1 MMPPQSVTF
10 LDEAK
15 MSSARRFRR
24 FAFTLCALNLS
35 AVSIAGIVSD
45 QTSTDSHSAPES
57 NGLFARNNLVAWC
70 IVPFDGKKRGPAERA
85 AMCAKLGL
93 KKVAYDWRNE
103 HVPTFEQEILE
114 YKKHGIEYFAFWGGH
129 AEAYKLFKKHD
140 LHPQIWRM
148 IGPLNSATQED
159 HVKAAANQMLP
170 LVETAREMKC
180 KVGLYNHGGWG
191 GEPENLVAVCE
202 YLRKHHNGEHV
213 GIVYN
218 QHHSH
223 SRVDDF
229 AANLKAMKPFLLCL
243 NLNGITRDGDKHGK
257 KILPLGEGELD
268 VSLLKTI
275 RDSGYD
281 GPIGIIGH
289 TQDDVEQRLQDNL
302 DGLDWILPQLDG
314 KQPGPKP
321 TPRTW
326 SPQSDA
332 SSPSSHQNVA
342 GVLLKGKTEYRTPP
356 ITVEARVTLPSRS
369 NYNIIVASDTKQSG
383 EHWELFTMNGS
394 GNLTVYTPGLTPDH
408 TTSAAMICDGK
419 PHNVAMT
426 YESKLIR
433 LFVDGQLVASQK
445 VVSAGRATVPGGFAI
460 GKLVEGSIGSSGL
473 PEWVR
478 ISTGA
483 RKSVST
489 TAHAPP
495 KDESTLLAWARS
507 ENSHADHQTAS
518 HGDNSAP
525 MVKVPEY
532 TPELV
537 SQLLADAKEHGDAA
551 RGIMVFA
558 NAKSACLS
566 CHKFGS
572 HGGTV
577 GPPLNEI
584 GNQRKPHEI
593 IESVLWPKRHV
604 KPEFNAHLVVTSEGK
619 SIRGYI
625 VNEDDQQLHLKDST
639 RLKDQ
644 LVRIP
649 KDDIEARR
657 EIGTLMPDN
666 LTATMSKAQL
676 RDLLSFLIGL
686 GTPDSISM
694 SDVKSIIQHTHAHL
708 HGPVA
713 FDFDR
718 KPLHPEGWPSWQ
730 HTVNRDR
737 IYDFYAKE
745 ADHFRALAQV
755 GKPVPPLLMEY
766 PGLDGGELGHWGNQ
780 NETTWASGVWNE
792 AKLGTVQAGIFRGD
806 GVTVPR
812 GICVQLGDDGEL
824 ACCFNPDTLSYDAV
838 WKGGFLKFSSV
849 RHGFLHGVLMDGQAL
864 PNPDRG
870 NGPEGTKVNEPFTYR
885 GYHRVDNR
893 IVFSYQIGDTEYF
906 DSPWIEDGKF
916 IRVAG
921 PASEHQLAD
930 RIGMSKPQWP
940 ETFETD
946 IVHGDTSPYSVDT
959 IQLPKKTPWNVPMF
973 GGGLGFLPDGS
984 ALVCTMHGDVWRV
997 SGLDYPSKKATW
1009 NRFASGLHH
1018 CQGMIIDEDGIFVMG
1033 RDQLTRLHDLNGDG
1047 EADYYHCFSN
1057 AFETSAA
1064 GHDFICG
1071 LERDKTGNFYTASG
1085 NQGIVQISSNG
1096 KQADVVATG
1105 FRNPDG
1111 IGLTSDGLITVP
1123 CSEGSWTPSTMIC
1136 AFKPDSSKTAEA
1148 SPFFGF
1154 RGPKNGQTPKLPL
1167 VYFPRGI
1174 DNSAGGQ
1181 QTVTSERWGPLK
1193 GQLLHFSFGTG
1204 SHFLTLQDEVDG
1216 QIQGANVPLPGEFLS
1231 GVHRGRFSPHDG
1243 QLYVTGMQGWGSYT
1257 PQTGCFQRVR
1267 YTGDPVQLPVG
1278 YKVFRNGVLINFS
1291 QPIDTTIAS
1300 QANNHFAQAWNY
1312 RYSGAYG
1319 SPEFSSKHPLMRGHD
1334 HVPVSSA
1341 HVVYDGKGLFLEM
1354 PELQPV
1360 NQLHLRLQTGEGQTY
1375 ELFATV
1381 HKLREEQFTDAPGL
1395 LDLSNK
1401 TINPH
1406 PIHADLAM
1414 ATRSVPNPHTKRR
1427 KGGRQITI
1435 ETASNLSFA
1444 TRSFTVKPGEFIE
1457 FKLLNPDV
1465 VPHNWA
1471 LLKPGTME
1479 RVGRLSNQLISDP
1492 EAAIRHYIPKTEDVL
1507 AYTNVVLPKDESII
1521 YFTAPKETGSYPYLC
1536 TFPGHWLVMNGEM
1549 IVE

>member
-1 MMPPQSVTF
+1 MQPQPDPFHAEDTMALSRQFRCFVFALLTLSLLSLHF
-10 LDEAK
+10 AD
-15 MSSARRFRR
+15 STSAQGPK
-24 FAFTLCALNLS
+24 S
-35 AVSIAGIVSD
+35 QPD
-45 QTSTDSHSAPES
+45 K
-57 NGLFARNNLVAWC
+57 LFNRENLVAWC

-129 AEAYKLFKKHD
+129 AEAYKLFKKYD
-140 LHPQIWRM
+140 LHPQIWRTL
-148 IGPLNSATQED
+148 GSPSGATQNER
-159 HVKAAANQMLP
+159 VEAAGKQMLP
-170 LVETAREMKC
+170 LVEEARELGC

-202 YLRKHHNGEHV
+202 YLRKHHDGDHV
-213 GIVYN
+213 GIIYN

-223 SRVDDF
+223 DRVDDF
-229 AANLKAMKPFLLCL
+229 AANLKAMIPHLLCL

-268 VSLLKTI
+268 VALLKTI

-326 SPQSDA
+326 SPVSTTA
-332 SSPSSHQNVA
+332 APTATHNVA
-342 GVLLKGKTEYRTPP
+342 GISLPGKAEYRSPP
-356 ITVEARVTLPSRS
+356 ITVEARVTLPHRG
-369 NYNIIVASDTKQSG
+369 NYNIIVASDTKSSAA
-383 EHWELFTMNGS
+383 HWELFTMNGS
-394 GNLTVYTPGLTPDH
+394 GNLTVYTPGLKPDH
-408 TTSAAMICDGK
+408 TNSKAMICDGK
-419 PHNVAMT
+419 PHNVGMT
-426 YESKLIR
+426 YESDLIR
-433 LFVDGQLVASQK
+433 LFVDGKIVASQK
-445 VVSAGRATVPGGFAI
+445 VESAGRGTVPGGLAI
-460 GKLVEGSIGSSGL
+460 GKLVEGGIGSSGL

-478 ISTGA
+478 ISKGA
-483 RKSVST
+483 RKSPWT
-489 TAHAPP
+489 MAHAPP
-495 KDESTLLAWARS
+495 KDDSTLLAWS
-507 ENSHADHQTAS
+507 QPEDTHAGHHAAS
-518 HGDNSAP
+518 HEASGVPLGKVQEYSA
-525 MVKVPEY
+525 
-532 TPELV
+532 ELV
-537 SQLLADAKEHGDAA
+537 TKLLAESKEHGNAG
-551 RGIMVFA
+551 RGVMVFA

-566 CHKFGS
+566 CHKFGN

-577 GPPLNEI
+577 GPPLKEI
-584 GNQRKPHEI
+584 GKQRKPHEI
-593 IESVLWPKRHV
+593 IEAVLWPQRHV
-604 KPEFNAHLVVTSEGK
+604 KPEFKANLIVTSEGR

-625 VNEDDQQLHLKDST
+625 VKEDDQQVQIKDPT
-639 RLKDQ
+639 RPEDH
-644 LVRIP
+644 VVTIS

-666 LTATMSKAQL
+666 LTATMSNSQL
-676 RDLLSFLIGL
+676 RDVLKFLLGL
-686 GTPDSISM
+686 GTPDGIPLA
-694 SDVKSIIQHTHAHL
+694 DVESIIHHTHAHL

-718 KPLHPEGWPSWQ
+718 KPLQPEHWPNWQ
-730 HTVNRDR
+730 HKVNRDR

-745 ADHFRALAQV
+745 AEHFRAIAAS

-780 NETTWASGVWNE
+780 DETTWASNAWNDV
-792 AKLGTVQAGIFRGD
+792 KLGSVQAGIFRGA

-812 GICVQLGDDGEL
+812 GVCVQLGENGEL

-838 WKGGFLKFSSV
+838 WKGGVLKFSSV
-849 RHGFLHGVLMDGQAL
+849 RHGFLHGVMMDGAAL

-870 NGPEGTKVNEPFTYR
+870 NGPAGSKVTEPFTYR
-885 GYHRVDNR
+885 GFHRVGKR
-893 IVFSYQIGDTEYF
+893 VVFSYRIGDTEYF

-916 IRVAG
+916 VRQAG
-921 PASEHQLAD
+921 PTSTHPMADQLGLGK
-930 RIGMSKPQWP
+930 RQWP
-940 ETFETD
+940 ERFETE
-946 IVHGDTSPYSVDT
+946 IVHGDASPYSVDT
-959 IQLPKKTPWNVPMF
+959 IQLPSSTPWNVPFF
-973 GGGLGFLPDGS
+973 GGGLSFLPDGS
-984 ALVCTMHGDVWRV
+984 ALLCTMHGDVWRV
-997 SGLDYPSKKATW
+997 SGLGYPSKKAVW

-1018 CQGMIIDEDGIFVMG
+1018 CQGMIVDLAGIFVLG
-1033 RDQLTRLHDLNGDG
+1033 RDQLTRLHDSNNDG
-1047 EADYYHCFSN
+1047 EADFYECFSN
-1057 AFETSAA
+1057 VFETSAA

-1071 LERDKTGNFYTASG
+1071 LERDEAGNFYTASG
-1085 NQGIVQISSNG
+1085 NQGIVRISPDG
-1096 KQADVVATG
+1096 KKVDIVATG

-1136 AFKPDSSKTAEA
+1136 AFRPDGNKTGGA

-1154 RGPKNGQTPKLPL
+1154 RGPKNGQPPQLPL
-1167 VYFPRGI
+1167 VYLPRGV

-1181 QTVTSERWGPLK
+1181 QTVTSARWGPLK

-1204 SHFLTLQDEVDG
+1204 SHFLTLKDEVDG
-1216 QIQGANVPLPGEFLS
+1216 QPQGAIVPLPGEFLS
-1231 GVHRGRFSPHDG
+1231 GAHRGRFSPHDG
-1243 QLYVTGMQGWGSYT
+1243 QLYVAGMQGWGSYT
-1257 PQTGCFQRVR
+1257 PQAGCFQRVR

-1291 QPIDTTIAS
+1291 QPLDTNVAGKAGS
-1300 QANNHFAQAWNY
+1300 HFAQAWNY

-1334 HVPVSSA
+1334 HVPITSA
-1341 HVVYDGKGLFLEM
+1341 HVVNGGTGLFLEM
-1354 PELQPV
+1354 PDLQPV
-1360 NQLHLRLQTGEGQTY
+1360 NQLHLRLQSREGESHD
-1375 ELFATV
+1375 LFATV
-1381 HKLREEQFTDAPGL
+1381 HKLREESFTDAPGL
-1395 LDLSNK
+1395 MNLADK
-1401 TINPH
+1401 TINRH

-1414 ATRSVPNPHTKRR
+1414 ATRSIPNPNEKRR

-1444 TRSFTVKPGEFIE
+1444 TRSFTVKPGELIE

-1471 LLKPGTME
+1471 LLKPGTLE
-1479 RVGRLSNQLISDP
+1479 RVGKLANLLISDP
-1492 EAAIRHYIPKTEDVL
+1492 DAAVRHYIPKTDDVL
-1507 AYTNVVLPKDESII
+1507 FYTNVVLPKDESII
-1521 YFTAPKETGSYPYLC
+1521 YFKAPRQPGRYPYLC

-1549 IVE
+1549 IVQ

>member
-1 MMPPQSVTF
+1 MQPRPNFSHAEAMMTFRPRPQHPAFSLFVLILLSLHFANSTIAQ
-10 LDEAK
+10 DAK
-15 MSSARRFRR
+15 SKSN
-24 FAFTLCALNLS
+24 TLFER
-35 AVSIAGIVSD
+35 D
-45 QTSTDSHSAPES
+45 
-57 NGLFARNNLVAWC
+57 NLVAWC

-103 HVPTFEQEILE
+103 HVATFEQEILE

-129 AEAYKLFKKHD
+129 DEAYKLFQKYD
-140 LHPQIWRM
+140 LHPQIWRTL
-148 IGPLNSATQED
+148 GSPEGATQED
-159 HVKAAANQMLP
+159 RVKAAAMQMLP
-170 LVETAREMKC
+170 LVEKARGLGC

-191 GEPENLVAVCE
+191 GDPENLVAVCE
-202 YLRKHHNGEHV
+202 FLRKHHDGGHV

-268 VSLLKTI
+268 VSLLKTV
-275 RDSGYD
+275 RDSGYE

-326 SPQSDA
+326 SPQSTA
-332 SSPSSHQNVA
+332 ATPTSHQNVA
-342 GVLLKGKTEYRTPP
+342 GVSLEGKTEYRTPP
-356 ITVEARVTLPSRS
+356 ITIEARVTLPSRS
-369 NYNIIVASDTKQSG
+369 NYNIIVASDTKSSG
-383 EHWELFTMNGS
+383 AHWEIFSMNGS
-394 GNLTVYTPGLTPDH
+394 GNLTVYTPGLKPDH
-408 TTSAAMICDGK
+408 TTSKAVICDGK
-419 PHNVAMT
+419 PHNIGMT
-426 YESKLIR
+426 YEPDLIR
-433 LFVDGQLVASQK
+433 LFVDGKIVASQK
-445 VVSAGRATVPGGFAI
+445 VESLGRGTVPGGLAI

-478 ISTGA
+478 ISKRVQA
-483 RKSVST
+483 SPWKM
-489 TAHAPP
+489 AHAPP
-495 KDESTLLAWARS
+495 QDDTTLLAWVRP
-507 ENSHADHQTAS
+507 EKSHADHHAAP
-518 HGDNSAP
+518 HEGNSTPQGKA
-525 MVKVPEY
+525 PEY
-532 TPELV
+532 SAELV
-537 SQLLADAKEHGDAA
+537 SQLLAEAKEHGNAA

-577 GPPLNEI
+577 GPPLKEI
-584 GNQRKPHEI
+584 GKQRKPHEI

-625 VNEDDQQLHLKDST
+625 VNEDDRQLHLKDST
-639 RLKDQ
+639 RPKDQ
-644 LVRIP
+644 LVRIS
-649 KDDIEARR
+649 KNDIEARR

-686 GTPDSISM
+686 GTPYGVPM
-694 SDVKSIIQHTHAHL
+694 SDVESIIHHTHAHL

-718 KPLHPEGWPSWQ
+718 KPLNPEHWPSWQ
-730 HTVNRDR
+730 ASINRDR

-745 ADHFRALAQV
+745 SDHFRAM
-755 GKPVPPLLMEY
+755 GKSGKTVPPLLMEF
-766 PGLDGGELGHWGNQ
+766 PGLDGGDLGHWGNQ
-780 NETTWASGVWNE
+780 DETVWASNAWNDI
-792 AKLGTVQAGIFRGD
+792 KLGTVQAGIFRGD

-812 GICVQLGDDGEL
+812 GVCVQLGDNGEL
-824 ACCFNPDTLSYDAV
+824 ACCFNPETLSYDAV

-849 RHGFLHGVLMDGQAL
+849 RHGFLHGVMMDGQAI
-864 PNPDRG
+864 PTSHRG
-870 NGPEGTKVNEPFTYR
+870 NGPAGRKVTQPFTYR
-885 GYHRVDNR
+885 GFHRIGKRV
-893 IVFSYQIGDTEYF
+893 VFSYRIGDTEYF
-906 DSPWIEDGKF
+906 DSPWIENGKF
-916 IRVAG
+916 VRQAG
-921 PASEHQLAD
+921 PASTHPMADQL
-930 RIGMSKPQWP
+930 GLGKQQWP
-940 ETFETD
+940 ERFETEID
-946 IVHGDTSPYSVDT
+946 HGKASPYSVDT
-959 IQLPKKTPWNVPMF
+959 IQLPSSTPWNVPFF
-973 GGGLGFLPDGS
+973 GGGLSFLPDGS
-984 ALVCTMHGDVWRV
+984 ALLCTMHGDVWRV
-997 SGLDYPSKKATW
+997 SGLAYPSKKAVW

-1018 CQGMIIDEDGIFVMG
+1018 CQGMIVDLDGIFVLG
-1033 RDQLTRLHDLNGDG
+1033 RDQITRLHDLNDDG
-1047 EADYYHCFSN
+1047 EADYYHCYSN
-1057 AFETSAA
+1057 AFQTSAA

-1071 LERDKTGNFYTASG
+1071 LERDKSGNFYTASG
-1085 NQGIVQISSNG
+1085 NQGIVRISPDG
-1096 KQADVVATG
+1096 KKADVVATG

-1136 AFKPDSSKTAEA
+1136 AFNPDGRKTRGA

-1154 RGPKNGQTPKLPL
+1154 RGPKNGQPPQLPL
-1167 VYFPRGI
+1167 VYLPRGV

-1181 QTVTSERWGPLK
+1181 QTVTSDRWGPLK

-1204 SHFLTLQDEVDG
+1204 SHFLTLKDEVDG
-1216 QIQGANVPLPGEFLS
+1216 QPQGAIVPLPGEFLS

-1243 QLYVTGMQGWGSYT
+1243 QLYVAGMQGWGSYT

-1278 YKVFRNGVLINFS
+1278 YKVFRNGVLIDFS
-1291 QPIDTTIAS
+1291 QPLTSMIVGDATS
-1300 QANNHFAQAWNY
+1300 HFAQAWNY

-1319 SPEFSSKHPLMRGHD
+1319 SPEFSGKHPLMRGHD
-1334 HVPVSSA
+1334 HIPITSA
-1341 HVVYDGKGLFLEM
+1341 HVVNGKSLFLEM
-1354 PELQPV
+1354 PDLQPV
-1360 NQLHLRLQTGEGQTY
+1360 NQLHLLIQTGEETSQ

-1381 HKLREEQFTDAPGL
+1381 HKLREEPFTGVSGL
-1395 LDLSNK
+1395 MNLADK

-1414 ATRSVPNPHTKRR
+1414 ATRSVPNPHAKRK
-1427 KGGRQITI
+1427 KGGRKITI

-1444 TRSFTVKPGEFIE
+1444 TRSFKVKPGEFIE
-1457 FKLLNPDV
+1457 FKLSNPDV

-1471 LLKPGTME
+1471 LLKPGTLE
-1479 RVGRLSNQLISDP
+1479 RVGKLANKLISDP
-1492 EAAIRHYIPKTEDVL
+1492 EAAIRHYIPKTDDVL

-1521 YFTAPKETGSYPYLC
+1521 YFKAPKQPGRYPYLC